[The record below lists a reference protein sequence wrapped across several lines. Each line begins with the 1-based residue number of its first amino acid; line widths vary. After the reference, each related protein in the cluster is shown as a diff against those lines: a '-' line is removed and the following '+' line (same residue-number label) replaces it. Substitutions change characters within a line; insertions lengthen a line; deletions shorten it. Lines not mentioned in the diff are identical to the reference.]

1 MNGKI
6 YTIKCEICG
15 TQIVTNY
22 FNRRCCSDECRREMR
37 KRLYRENKERE
48 KKTRICPICK
58 GKFVVKTVTSPRKYC
73 GHRCAEKAA
82 NQMNTIRYITSGKKP
97 RPIVKVAG
105 GVAMRKCLS
114 CGKEFRSCWI
124 GNRICDTC
132 MKLTEMQYN
141 ESCY

>member
-1 MNGKI
+1 
-6 YTIKCEICG
+6 
-15 TQIVTNY
+15 
-22 FNRRCCSDECRREMR
+22 MR

-48 KKTRICPICK
+48 KRTRICPICK

-105 GVAMRKCLS
+105 GPAMRSCLC
-114 CGKEFRSCWI
+114 CGRTFASLWI
-124 GNRICDTC
+124 GNRICEAC
-132 MKLTEMQYN
+132 QRQAGR
-141 ESCY
+141 ESAAAEA